1 MERNRRARFA
11 RGTGE
16 CARLH
21 VSILT
26 DDSFRSVPS
35 LEIVRWKVCD

>member
-1 MERNRRARFA
+1 MVRNRRARFA
-11 RGTGE
+11 RWTAGGG
-16 CARLH
+16 CPH
-21 VSILT
+21 VCILT